1 LFASRLEGAGLTVLV
16 REIDED
22 DSPLKRGRDDGGSTH
37 LPAAVEVAAYRI
49 ATEAMVNVSRH
60 SGAHT
65 CTVTLRLGH
74 EVIVEVADDGHGLPA
89 DGQAGVGLT
98 SMRERA
104 AELSGTLDVDSDP
117 TGTRI
122 TARLPFD
129 SWASPASTPEPRR
142 PTAGTTET
150 RERSADG
157 GTRRRRQENA

>member
-1 LFASRLEGAGLTVLV
+1 V
-16 REIDED
+16 REIEED
-22 DSPLKRGRDDGGSTH
+22 DRTRGRDDGGGSTR

-60 SGAHT
+60 SAAQT
-65 CTVTLRLGH
+65 CTVTLRLGQ
-74 EVIVEVADDGHGLPA
+74 EVFVEVVDDGHGLPA

-104 AELSGTLDVDSDP
+104 AELSGTLDVDSGP

-129 SWASPASTPEPRR
+129 SWTSPAATPEPPR
-142 PTAGTTET
+142 PTTGATET
-150 RERSADG
+150 RERSANAE
-157 GTRRRRQENA
+157 TRRLQENA